1 VHPFHAP
8 TADTQRRIISRL
20 LAFQSRLNHADGRF
34 CIVAERFPRSAPARF
49 DLVGGQNGSY
59 SGRAEGARRTLMN
72 PDFASS
78 VRTPRDNA
86 RGVESLL
93 WLAAGAAWAI
103 VALKAWSQSQ
113 KTKARHRTFSTSE
126 RLLTQ
131 VFPNGIRP

>member
-1 VHPFHAP
+1 
-8 TADTQRRIISRL
+8 
-20 LAFQSRLNHADGRF
+20 
-34 CIVAERFPRSAPARF
+34 
-49 DLVGGQNGSY
+49 
-59 SGRAEGARRTLMN
+59 MN

-93 WLAAGAAWAI
+93 WLAAGAAWAM

-126 RLLTQ
+126 RLLKQ
-131 VFPNGIRP
+131 VFPNGFRN